1 MILPAVL
8 LRLNLAQIAFPD
20 EIAHLVCS
28 IWRRNSHKDGKFVDR
43 RTLQRLDGFHAEG
56 LHRGQASLPAL
67 KALEDLLV
75 KMELEF
81 VIHIEKSILQHVLPR
96 TFPLYVYIYIIA
108 NFREYNQL

>member
-1 MILPAVL
+1 M
-8 LRLNLAQIAFPD
+8 
-20 EIAHLVCS
+20 
-28 IWRRNSHKDGKFVDR
+28 
-43 RTLQRLDGFHAEG
+43 DGFHAEG

-96 TFPLYVYIYIIA
+96 TIPLYVYIYIIA